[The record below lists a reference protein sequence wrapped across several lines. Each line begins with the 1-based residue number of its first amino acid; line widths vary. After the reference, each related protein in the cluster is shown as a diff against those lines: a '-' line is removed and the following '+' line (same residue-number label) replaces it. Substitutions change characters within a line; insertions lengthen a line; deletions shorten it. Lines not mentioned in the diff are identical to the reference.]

1 MSLWVSW
8 FTSTHIFICIFT
20 HKHVYASWRFCY
32 ISRINQLIYYTRPE
46 YISEHVSLYFS
57 QWLPHTKHIWV
68 WFAFG
73 NVWQTVASRKCN
85 SFADLSL
92 LAASCSK
99 YGRHSVTVYRLSIPV
114 HSRSIHRPTSG
125 VHYAMLELKL
135 SWFTN
140 EIIRHGGFFGNEN
153 AVIGEIIFP
162 AFVLF

>member
-1 MSLWVSW
+1 MVWQQRYCCV
-8 FTSTHIFICIFT
+8 
-20 HKHVYASWRFCY
+20 
-32 ISRINQLIYYTRPE
+32 SRINQLIYYTRPE
-46 YISEHVSLYFS
+46 YIPEHVPQYFI

-73 NVWQTVASRKCN
+73 YVWQSSKCN

-92 LAASCSK
+92 LAASWNK
-99 YGRHSVTVYRLSIPV
+99 DVRHRVTVLCLSVPDFPARPGPSRLV
-114 HSRSIHRPTSG
+114 HRLTSG
-125 VHYAMLELKL
+125 VHYAMFELKL

-153 AVIGEIIFP
+153 SAIREIIFP